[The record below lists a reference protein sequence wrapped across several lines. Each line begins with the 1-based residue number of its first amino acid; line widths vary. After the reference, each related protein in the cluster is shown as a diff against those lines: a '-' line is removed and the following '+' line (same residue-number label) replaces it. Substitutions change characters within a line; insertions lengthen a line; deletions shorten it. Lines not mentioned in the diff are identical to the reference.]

1 MHSVVAAPPVKPA
14 RVILLVE
21 DDAELR
27 ATVREV
33 VAGLADS
40 VSEAETIAQ
49 ARRMLMNEFV
59 DLVVLDLGM
68 PDESGEVLC
77 REMRESGNLT
87 PVLVLSARDEDE
99 DRVALLDLGADDYMG
114 KPFSPAELRARTRA
128 LLRRAASGRVSPA
141 SSTIVNGNVTIDLYR
156 RLAMRDTIVVHLTPI
171 EWRVLEALAENAGRA
186 VSAQSLFRNVWEREY
201 GDAAAHLR
209 VRISCLRRK
218 VEPDPTNPRLIIT
231 VPGEGYRL
239 SIPAA

>member
-1 MHSVVAAPPVKPA
+1 MKPA

-49 ARRMLMNEFV
+49 ARLMLMNEFV

-141 SSTIVNGNVTIDLYR
+141 SST
-156 RLAMRDTIVVHLTPI
+156 
-171 EWRVLEALAENAGRA
+171 
-186 VSAQSLFRNVWEREY
+186 
-201 GDAAAHLR
+201 
-209 VRISCLRRK
+209 
-218 VEPDPTNPRLIIT
+218 
-231 VPGEGYRL
+231 
-239 SIPAA
+239 

>member
-1 MHSVVAAPPVKPA
+1 MHSTSTPPSTRPA

-27 ATVREV
+27 TTVREV
-33 VAGLADS
+33 VAGLAES

-49 ARRMLMNEFV
+49 ARMRIADEDV

-68 PDESGEVLC
+68 PDEPGEVLC
-77 REMRESGNLT
+77 REMRTSGNLT

-99 DRVALLDLGADDYMG
+99 DRVSLLDLGADDYMG
-114 KPFSPAELRARTRA
+114 KPFSPSELRARTRA
-128 LLRRAASGRVSPA
+128 LLRRAGSSRVSPA
-141 SSTIVNGNVTIDLYR
+141 QSTIVNGNITIDLYR
-156 RLAMRDTIVVHLTPI
+156 RLAMRAGVTVHLTPI

-186 VSAQSLFRNVWEREY
+186 MSAQVLFRNVWEREY

-239 SIPAA
+239 SITGM